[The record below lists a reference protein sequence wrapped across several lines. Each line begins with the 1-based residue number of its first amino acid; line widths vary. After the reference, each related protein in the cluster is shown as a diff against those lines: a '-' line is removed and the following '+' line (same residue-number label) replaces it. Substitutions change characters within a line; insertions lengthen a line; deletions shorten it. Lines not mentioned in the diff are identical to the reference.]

1 MPRPPRSETTALLEE
16 ARAIELLA
24 SQAEVPAD
32 RLQEYWSVSAELLT
46 IVLDVEELQAS
57 NGGDSEGDPV
67 VQDLRRRLRAVAA
80 RLTELSLE

>member
-46 IVLDVEELQAS
+46 IVLDVEELQVS
-57 NGGDSEGDPV
+57 NEGDSEGDPA

>member
-67 VQDLRRRLRAVAA
+67 VQDLRRMLRAVAA

>member
-24 SQAEVPAD
+24 SQAEVPVD

-57 NGGDSEGDPV
+57 NEGDFEGDPV

>member
-24 SQAEVPAD
+24 SQAEVPVD

>member
-24 SQAEVPAD
+24 SQAEVPVD

-67 VQDLRRRLRAVAA
+67 VHDLRRRLRAVAA